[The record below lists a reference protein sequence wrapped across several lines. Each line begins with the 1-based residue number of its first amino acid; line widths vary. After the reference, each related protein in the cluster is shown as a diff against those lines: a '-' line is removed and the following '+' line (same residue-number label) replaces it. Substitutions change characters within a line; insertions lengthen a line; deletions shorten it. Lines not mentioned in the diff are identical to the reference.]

1 LVVKEAGV
9 YGAPEAT
16 RGRHIR
22 ELVKPGDVLI
32 FYVTK
37 RGSENA

>member
-1 LVVKEAGV
+1 VVKEISV
-9 YGAPEAT
+9 YGAPEVA

-32 FYVTK
+32 FYVSK
-37 RGSENA
+37 RGSEEA